1 VKVIKVHIIRALTYV
16 GAFLMFKTRRYN
28 MATSVQITII
38 ICLTIIIL
46 SIIPKRDK
54 K

>member
-1 VKVIKVHIIRALTYV
+1 MSK
-16 GAFLMFKTRRYN
+16 RRDN

-38 ICLTIIIL
+38 ICLTIVIL
-46 SIIPKRDK
+46 SIVSKRDK